1 METRPP
7 PSSEEKDELS
17 RLRGRRRRKTEK
29 KQRQGGENNKKKQN
43 EIQILLRAVYGRHV
57 YTVREAIRKVCEQ
70 FHGAPK
76 SVMKNLEDK
85 REIRERTR
93 EAFWTSR
100 L

>member
-7 PSSEEKDELS
+7 PPPPSEEKDELS
-17 RLRGRRRRKTEK
+17 RRRGRRQSRKTEK

-43 EIQILLRAVYGRHV
+43 EIPILLRAVYGRHV
-57 YTVREAIRKVCEQ
+57 YTVREAIRKVCEK

-85 REIRERTR
+85 ELSLIHI
-93 EAFWTSR
+93 
-100 L
+100 